1 MPDDEGEE
9 LAKLAA
15 RVWGAQMRGVEGVNN
30 VSFNHEP
37 SGKRLII
44 VSPKEMIEQAEAVVN
59 GLLVTPEAS
68 KREVAVV
75 ELDRASA
82 ATLVPV
88 LTSAYQAKVDGLPGT
103 PAAILPGATDKQVVV
118 MGTAVQIREI
128 RQMVSELET
137 PADAKT
143 DRISRVIKLGD
154 TAEVERLQSLAEQVY
169 MDRFKGSAE
178 NPADAQ
184 ILADPAAQSLVVSGR
199 NEHVKAI
206 EEIVAELRLKNKQPR
221 PRITR
226 VYDLKN
232 AQATTLAATVTQLYT
247 EKLKDQQGANPDQVL
262 VLPDATSN
270 RLIVMAP
277 DDEFD
282 VLEGIIQQVDQVS
295 LQTAGTRIFK
305 LQANDPA
312 QVATILTGAISGL
325 SLIHI

>member
-1 MPDDEGEE
+1 
-9 LAKLAA
+9 
-15 RVWGAQMRGVEGVNN
+15 
-30 VSFNHEP
+30 
-37 SGKRLII
+37 
-44 VSPKEMIEQAEAVVN
+44 
-59 GLLVTPEAS
+59 
-68 KREVAVV
+68 
-75 ELDRASA
+75 
-82 ATLVPV
+82 
-88 LTSAYQAKVDGLPGT
+88 
-103 PAAILPGATDKQVVV
+103 
-118 MGTAVQIREI
+118 MGTAVQITEI
-128 RQMVSELET
+128 REMVSELET
-137 PADAKT
+137 PADAKP

-169 MDRFKGSAE
+169 MDRFKGSAD

-206 EEIVAELRLKNKQPR
+206 EEIVTALRLKTKQPR
-221 PRITR
+221 PRLTR

-232 AQATTLAATVTQLYT
+232 AQATTLAAPVTQLYT
-247 EKLKDQQGANPDQVL
+247 EMLKDQPGANPGQVL

-305 LQANDPA
+305 LQANDPS
-312 QVATILTGAISGL
+312 QVATILTGAISGI
-325 SLIHI
+325 SAVSDPKSNTLIVSGEPEDLQAASVIIEQLDNLTDKPDRAVQVFTLVNTKADTAATQAREVYLDQMKGKTQLGDVDAMIMADSS